1 MVFEAAESVRFSAVP
16 DAAVIFGCTPAMR
29 DVRTKIDE
37 ATNNHLPVLIEGES
51 GTGKEIVARYIH
63 LNSRRV
69 SDPFVRV
76 NCASTPASV
85 LESEIFGSGSGIGD
99 RRKDGRKT
107 GLAETTTSGT
117 LYLDEINEM
126 DLVLQRKL
134 VRALDIQPSADSSEQ
149 DIGSRIVCSSS
160 VNLQVA
166 ILQGKVPEN
175 LIGKFGYRVSLA
187 PLRERKQDIPEL
199 CEYLIG
205 KFTRSFSRP
214 AIRLSPTELVR
225 LQKWDWPGNI
235 RELENWIA
243 RIVIFG
249 REEMK
254 ALDRKK
260 PGTGSEDN
268 GRKHRVMRVPLET
281 RSRSRGRR

>member
-1 MVFEAAESVRFSAVP
+1 MMFEASPSARSSAVP

-37 ATNNHLPVLIEGES
+37 ATDNHLPVLIEGES
-51 GTGKEIVARYIH
+51 GTGKEVVARYIH
-63 LNSRRV
+63 INSRRF
-69 SDPFVRV
+69 SDYFVRV

-85 LESEIFGSGSGIGD
+85 LESEIFRSGSGIGD
-99 RRKDGRKT
+99 RHKDGRKT
-107 GLAETTTSGT
+107 ELAEATTSGT

-126 DLVLQRKL
+126 NPVLQRKL
-134 VRALDIQPSADSSEQ
+134 VRALEVQPWADNSEPS
-149 DIGSRIVCSSS
+149 IGPRIVCSSS

-166 ILQGKVPEN
+166 ILQGKVSETLP
-175 LIGKFGYRVSLA
+175 GKFGYRVNLA
-187 PLRERKQDIPEL
+187 PLRDRKQDIPGL
-199 CEYLIG
+199 CEHLIE
-205 KFTRSFSRP
+205 KFARNFSRP

-225 LQKWDWPGNI
+225 LQEWDWPGNI

-260 PGTGSEDN
+260 PATGSEES
-268 GRKHRVMRVPLET
+268 GRKHRIMRVPLET